1 MFHFY
6 VKYNKF
12 ESKNKTYKLFKH
24 TISNHIID
32 FIKSKQSFYDFIY
45 FLSKNEFKIF
55 RNYIIKHLKNDFIRF
70 SQSFVDVLIL
80 FVKKKND
87 NFRLC
92 VNYRD
97 FNNVIIKNRYSL
109 FLINESLNRLSQ
121 TKIYI
126 QLNFIATYNRMRI
139 KFENE
144 WKTTFCIRYDY
155 FEYQILSFDLIN
167 AFASFQTYINKTFAK
182 RLDMNVIVY
191 LNDILIYFK
200 NFVIHVENVKW
211 MLNQFQKHEFFINL
225 NKCK

>member
-1 MFHFY
+1 MFIENRIFDSNFEMFVEKLMQNMIQTYCLYIRSIDFETINIENVHFDRQINVLFVVATKTDEIKNNKNIMSHFY
-6 VKYNKF
+6 VKYKRF
-12 ESKNKTYKLFKH
+12 ESKNKTYELFKH
-24 TISNHIID
+24 TISNHAIN
-32 FIKSKQSFYDFIY
+32 FIESKQSFYDFIY

-109 FLINESLNRLSQ
+109 FLINENLNRLSR

-126 QLNFIATYNRMRI
+126 
-139 KFENE
+139 
-144 WKTTFCIRYDY
+144 
-155 FEYQILSFDLIN
+155 
-167 AFASFQTYINKTFAK
+167 
-182 RLDMNVIVY
+182 
-191 LNDILIYFK
+191 
-200 NFVIHVENVKW
+200 
-211 MLNQFQKHEFFINL
+211 
-225 NKCK
+225 